1 MSERV
6 DFLVE
11 VEVEVAPWM
20 LPPWL
25 PWVLRMAADCAG
37 RFRNVERALVVLRA
51 LTCRN
56 SDMLDLILKTTQR
69 SDQWNLAV

>member
-11 VEVEVAPWM
+11 VGVETTPWV
-20 LPPWL
+20 LVPLL
-25 PWVLRMAADCAG
+25 PWVLSWVGCAE

-51 LTCRN
+51 LTC
-56 SDMLDLILKTTQR
+56 
-69 SDQWNLAV
+69 

>member
-11 VEVEVAPWM
+11 VEVEATPWVM
-20 LPPWL
+20 PPWL
-25 PWVLRMAADCAG
+25 PWVLSWADCTE

-56 SDMLDLILKTTQR
+56 SDMTDLILKTTQR
-69 SDQWNLAV
+69 SDRWDLAT